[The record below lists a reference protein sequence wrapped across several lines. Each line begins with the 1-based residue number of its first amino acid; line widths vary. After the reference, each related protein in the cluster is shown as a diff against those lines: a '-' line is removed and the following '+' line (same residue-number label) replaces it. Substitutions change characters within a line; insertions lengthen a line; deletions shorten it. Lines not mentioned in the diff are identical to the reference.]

1 MTAKNNGHS
10 EKLENGT
17 CRKLSAL
24 LSILYSFL
32 FILTGY
38 FEAFELKENTIAVVS
53 EVFGFIF
60 NLK

>member
-1 MTAKNNGHS
+1 MTTKNNGHS

-24 LSILYSFL
+24 LSILHSFL

>member
-1 MTAKNNGHS
+1 MITKNNGHS

-17 CRKLSAL
+17 CRKLSTL
-24 LSILYSFL
+24 LSILYSLL

-38 FEAFELKENTIAVVS
+38 FEVFELKENTFWLKVY
-53 EVFGFIF
+53 GFIF